1 MLSDNRLSSLG
12 YAHETIQ
19 HSAKQYVSGRVH
31 TNNIEGMW
39 SNVKRGIDGV
49 NHAVSPKYLQGYLD
63 SYVYRFNHRSDVDP
77 IFVQLLAR
85 AASV

>member
-1 MLSDNRLSSLG
+1 MVR
-12 YAHETIQ
+12 
-19 HSAKQYVSGRVH
+19 HSAKQYVTGRVH

-63 SYVYRFNHRSDVDP
+63 AYVYRFNHRSDSEL
-77 IFVQLLAR
+77 IFVQLLGR
-85 AASV
+85 VASV